1 MRFGSGRD
9 TPHRS
14 PTNPMSELASHPMS
28 TGIAVRATPAPGDRV
43 AGTRLPTEKELCR
56 ELARF
61 AQPSTALGLSLFV
74 AEYLVYVVALG
85 GVLWLPSLP
94 WKILASLVAG
104 FQLGK
109 LSLFAHDAAHGATTG
124 SRRLNRAIALA
135 AMTPILYNYQLWS
148 WDHNTRHHRYPNGDH
163 PDAFV
168 PLSKAEFDALPRWRR
183 MVERIARAPCVVGFG
198 VYFIIVR
205 WYETKFFPRQHVP
218 RNLRPKAWEYFR
230 GLVVYVILWTALLA
244 AAPMYSST
252 GSLTAIGLGF
262 LVPVFVFNTL
272 FGATLFFQHN
282 HPRVPWFRGP
292 VDRENF
298 VRPEYVTTHLMMP
311 RWMAKT
317 MHSVFDH
324 AVHHV
329 NPRIPLYRA
338 FEAQQYLNQRLRGAP
353 IVVEPFSPA
362 NLLRTLRIC
371 KLYDFERHC
380 WTDFAGRPT
389 SEAVPLIAQT
399 SSATRGETRS

>member
-1 MRFGSGRD
+1 
-9 TPHRS
+9 
-14 PTNPMSELASHPMS
+14 MSELAQYQVPPSVDWS
-28 TGIAVRATPAPGDRV
+28 ATPTPDDRV
-43 AGTRLPTEKELCR
+43 ADTRLPTEKELCR

-61 AQPSTALGLSLFV
+61 AQPNTALGLSLFV
-74 AEYLVYVVALG
+74 AEYLLYGVAIA

-135 AMTPILYNYQLWS
+135 AMAPILYNYQLWS
-148 WDHNTRHHRYPNGDH
+148 WDHHTRHHRHPNGDH

-168 PLSKAEFDALPRWRR
+168 PLSKSEFDALPRWRR

-205 WYETKFFPRQHVP
+205 WWETKFFPRKHVP
-218 RNLRPKAWEYFR
+218 ENLRPKAWEYFR
-230 GLVVYVILWTALLA
+230 GLVVYLVLWLALLA
-244 AAPMYSST
+244 AAPSYSTT
-252 GSLTAIGLGF
+252 GSLTAIVLGF
-262 LVPVFVFNTL
+262 LVPLFVFNTL

-298 VRPEYVTTHLMMP
+298 VRPEYVTTHLVMP
-311 RWMAKT
+311 RWMART
-317 MHSVFDH
+317 MHSMFDH

-338 FEAQQYLNQRLRGAP
+338 FEAQQYLDQRLRGAP
-353 IVVEPFSPA
+353 IVVEPFSLT
-362 NLLRTLRIC
+362 NLLRTLRTC
-371 KLYDFERHC
+371 KLYDFERHR
-380 WTDFAGRPT
+380 WTDFDGRPT
-389 SEAVPLIAQT
+389 SETVPLIART
-399 SSATRGETRS
+399 RAATGRETRS